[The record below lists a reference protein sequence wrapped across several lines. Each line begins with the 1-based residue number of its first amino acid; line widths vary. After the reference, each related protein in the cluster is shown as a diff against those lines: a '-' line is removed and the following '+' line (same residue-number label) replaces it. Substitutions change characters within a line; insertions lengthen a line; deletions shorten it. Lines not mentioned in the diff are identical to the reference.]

1 MSMLDGAVLKQH
13 RNRKIVIFPI
23 EPLDTRYTAEWY
35 EHLPAAIEKYADE
48 VETSVEIIVVDGE
61 RPQNGEVTEGAFLNF
76 VDTNIY
82 KSSQLISFAK
92 RVLNTLEDDD
102 VILFTDAWNP
112 CAVQVKYMLSLLGKK
127 TQMLGM
133 WHAGSYDVND
143 FLGRA
148 FDKKW
153 SFNFERA
160 LYYVYD
166 ENLFATEYHKRLFK
180 KMCPDQTRPSRCRI
194 VGWPMEYLR
203 ETLPSKNVEKKN
215 LVVFPHRISQE
226 KRPDVFEQV
235 ADYLRDTGWS
245 FVKAQDLKLSKPQ
258 YHELLAQAKI
268 VFSASEQE
276 TLGIGVYEGMLSG
289 AFPIMPDRLSY
300 REVWM
305 SQKDTL
311 YSAPRTWDAGE
322 IESFCEVV
330 MRPLMCADEESRS
343 RQVAAMQ
350 DDARIHSFYDGRALY
365 HRLVI
370 GK

>member
-1 MSMLDGAVLKQH
+1 MSILDKAVLK
-13 RNRKIVIFPI
+13 RNRAKKIVIFPI

-35 EHLPAAIEKYADE
+35 EHLPSAIEKYADE
-48 VETSVEIIVVDGE
+48 VETSIEIIIVDGE
-61 RPQNGEVTEGAFLNF
+61 RPQVGQVTEGAFLNF
-76 VDTNIY
+76 VDTNVY
-82 KSSQLISFAK
+82 KSSQLIIFAK
-92 RVLNTLEDDD
+92 RVLHTLDDDD

-127 TQMLGM
+127 TQMIGM
-133 WHAGSYDVND
+133 WHAGSYDLND

-148 FDKKW
+148 FDKRW

-160 LYYVYD
+160 LYFIYD
-166 ENLFATEYHKRLFK
+166 ENLFATKYHKRLFK
-180 KMCPDQTRPSRCRI
+180 MMCPDKTKPNRCRI
-194 VGWPMEYLR
+194 VGWPMEYLKDM
-203 ETLPSKNVEKKN
+203 LPAKGVEKKN

-226 KRPDVFEQV
+226 KRPDVFERV
-235 ADYLRDTGWS
+235 ANCLQDTGWS
-245 FVKAQDLKLSKPQ
+245 FVKAQDLKLSKTQ

-300 REVWM
+300 HEIWM
-305 SQKDTL
+305 SHEKAL
-311 YSAPRTWDAGE
+311 YDAPKQWGSVE
-322 IESFCEVV
+322 IVAFCDNV
-330 MRPLMCADEESRS
+330 MRPLMASEEQRAQ
-343 RQVAAMQ
+343 QVKHMQ
-350 DDARIHSFYDGRALY
+350 EDARIHNFYDGRTLY